1 MLTDEQLAE
10 IRARYVAKRD
20 TKCRMGVD
28 ADVGA
33 QEYLDWLEE
42 YGKWW
47 LAHEAFGNSA
57 VADMGVLLAEVER
70 LRGDAELGRLVRE
83 VLPRI
88 HNDDLPG
95 EFPSTALFFD
105 GHDWLVMHSEES
117 LYDVGYETAAE
128 AIGHAMEVL
137 DAD

>member
-83 VLPRI
+83 VLPRLGATGPAGLLAFMDGCWFAG
-88 HNDDLPG
+88 NDDQLG
-95 EFPSTALFFD
+95 PSYDKPEDALRK
-105 GHDWLVMHSEES
+105 
-117 LYDVGYETAAE
+117 A
-128 AIGHAMEVL
+128 
-137 DAD
+137 DA

>member
-1 MLTDEQLAE
+1 MADIMDEAREYLAE
-10 IRARYVAKRD
+10 HEDACGNDACIGYDAREVIVAL
-20 TKCRMGVD
+20 
-28 ADVGA
+28 
-33 QEYLDWLEE
+33 LD
-42 YGKWW
+42 
-47 LAHEAFGNSA
+47 
-57 VADMGVLLAEVER
+57 EVER

-117 LYDVGYETAAE
+117 LYDVGYETAAA